1 MFLGG
6 RFKRGVGTVPPSFK
20 TGCLR
25 AFRIDGKNGRYRGCR
40 LNSDF
45 DTWWLDRDREKCS
58 FTSKAARLS
67 KLFSFAPPSPPPSVN
82 YPCMPVVPLSVRP
95 FPCTTDLPP
104 RTVQRPCFTPPTLLH
119 VYPCIPM
126 YTPPTLLH
134 TRFPVRAPLPQPC
147 TAPASVYIPPPP
159 PPTLSL
165 SDLHHHHAPSTAPT
179 DCWGCPCSPRWHWRP
194 PWPPWRPPRRAP
206 WRASRGTSCRAP

>member
-67 KLFSFAPPSPPPSVN
+67 KLFSFAPPF
-82 YPCMPVVPLSVRP
+82 CKLPVHACRASICPAISLYNR
-95 FPCTTDLPP
+95 
-104 RTVQRPCFTPPTLLH
+104 FTPEDRAAPMFYPPTLLH

>member
-1 MFLGG
+1 MFLHLKSSP
-6 RFKRGVGTVPPSFK
+6 FVQIIFFCPPV
-20 TGCLR
+20 
-25 AFRIDGKNGRYRGCR
+25 
-40 LNSDF
+40 
-45 DTWWLDRDREKCS
+45 
-58 FTSKAARLS
+58 
-67 KLFSFAPPSPPPSVN
+67 SPPF
-82 YPCMPVVPLSVRP
+82 CKLPVHACRASICPAISLYNR
-95 FPCTTDLPP
+95 
-104 RTVQRPCFTPPTLLH
+104 FTPEDRAA
-119 VYPCIPM
+119 PM
-126 YTPPTLLH
+126 FYPPTLLH

-165 SDLHHHHAPSTAPT
+165 SDLHHHHAPSTPPT